1 MSQILMT
8 ALDVLAAGEVP
19 DPPAKDLP
27 GNLGTKMS
35 DLIGYAKTI
44 CLILAVL
51 GGLASAGMMVIGIRG
66 RSNVAKDAISHL
78 PYVVG
83 GSFLV
88 GGIAGLIQA
97 FQ

>member
-27 GNLGTKMS
+27 GNLGHVSIMLAGFS
-35 DLIGYAKTI
+35 FG
-44 CLILAVL
+44 LAV
-51 GGLASAGMMVIGIRG
+51 AGMSVIGIRG
-66 RSNVAKDAISHL
+66 RSNVAKDALSHL
-78 PYVVG
+78 PYVIG
-83 GSFLV
+83 GTFLV